1 MLRLD
6 GALGYLHYLNWG
18 AYYSQYGPEET
29 LALLH
34 KFEAWVAE
42 EPTYL
47 RFGAIIECGKG
58 LDGAIAEGYG
68 HALAVLYELGP
79 KDFSWACLGNAT
91 DAAEEQAIF
100 FLAFEWEMTQ
110 EEAREKLEAQLQQK
124 E

>member
-1 MLRLD
+1 MD

-42 EPTYL
+42 EPTYE
-47 RFGAIIECGKG
+47 RFGCMIECGKG

-68 HALAVLYELGP
+68 HALAVLYELAP
-79 KDFSWACLGNAT
+79 KEFAWACLGNAT
-91 DAAEEQAIF
+91 DEAEEQTIF
-100 FLAFEWEMTQ
+100 FLAFEWEMTK
-110 EEAREKLEAQLQQK
+110 EEARAKLEAQLQQNG
-124 E
+124 